1 MTKVTFLSDLGHCSA
16 IDAQYIFAAILRTMS
31 TERSVKSQDNFRNRV
46 STVDDKGKRIFI
58 FPKLIKGKWY
68 KYRTYFSWVL
78 LGILFLMPFLSYK
91 DRPLLML
98 NVLERKFIIFGTMFW
113 PQDFIIF
120 LLAVISLIFFII
132 LFTVV
137 FGRLFCGWACPQT
150 VFMEMVFRKIEYWID
165 GNAVQQKRLAK
176 APWTGEKIKKRL
188 FKHSIFVAIAF
199 LIGNLIMAYI
209 VGKDQTFEIITSS
222 PASNWTG
229 FLLVSAFTGITF
241 FNFAYFREQTCTV
254 VCPYGR
260 IQGVLLDKKSIVVA
274 YDHDR
279 GEPRELPKKKRSEIA
294 GDCIDCFACVDVC
307 PTGIDIRNGTQLEC
321 VNCTACIDACD
332 SIMDKI
338 GKPRGLVRYASEH
351 DIEHKKE
358 TKFNGRAI
366 AYSGVLAVILSIVVF
381 LVATRPDVEATIIKS
396 RGTLYSVSDDNYVKN
411 VFNVGIVNKTYE
423 KFPIEL
429 KMDKRWDARLNAVG
443 KSLVVEPEGITEG
456 IITLEIP
463 RDKLPSKSTKL
474 EIEVWSGDKF
484 IDEVKVKFLR
494 P

>member
-1 MTKVTFLSDLGHCSA
+1 
-16 IDAQYIFAAILRTMS
+16 MS

-46 STVDDKGKRIFI
+46 STVDDAGKRIFI

-78 LGILFLMPFLSYK
+78 LAILFVMPFISYK
-91 DRPLLML
+91 GRPFLML
-98 NVLERKFIIFGTMFW
+98 NVLERKFIIFGTVFW

-120 LLAVISLIFFII
+120 LLSIISLIIFII

-165 GNAVQQKRLAK
+165 GNAVQQKKMAK
-176 APWTGEKIKKRL
+176 QPFKGVKARKRIL
-188 FKHSIFVAIAF
+188 KHSIFIAIAF
-199 LIGNLIMAYI
+199 IIGNLLMSYI
-209 VGKDQTFEIITSS
+209 VGIDRTFEIITNS
-222 PASNWTG
+222 PFENWTG

-260 IQGVLLDKKSIVVA
+260 IQGVLLDQKSVVVA
-274 YDHDR
+274 YDHKR
-279 GEPRELPKKKRSEIA
+279 GEPRELPKKQRSENA
-294 GDCIDCFACVDVC
+294 GDCIDCYACVDVC

-338 GKPRGLVRYASEH
+338 GKPKGLVRFASEY

-358 TKFNGRAI
+358 TKFNARAI
-366 AYSGVLAVILSIVVF
+366 GYIGVLTVIIGILSI
-381 LVATRPDVEATIIKS
+381 LLTTRPDVEVTILKS
-396 RGTLYSVSDDNYVKN
+396 RGSTYSVKEGNIIQN
-411 VFNVGIVNKTYE
+411 VFNVTVLNKTYE
-423 KFPIEL
+423 EFDVDL
-429 KMDKRWDARLNAVG
+429 KLANEWNGDLTVIGNDI
-443 KSLVVEPEGITEG
+443 VVAPEDISNGIF
-456 IITLEIP
+456 TLEIP
-463 RDKLPSKSTKL
+463 KEKLITKSTK
-474 EIEVWSGDKF
+474 IPVEVWSGDKL
-484 IDEVKVKFLR
+484 IDEVKIKFLR

>member
-1 MTKVTFLSDLGHCSA
+1 
-16 IDAQYIFAAILRTMS
+16 MS

-68 KYRTYFSWVL
+68 KYRTYFSWFL
-78 LGILFLMPFLSYK
+78 LAILFAFPFIKYEG
-91 DRPLLML
+91 RPFLML
-98 NVLERKFIIFGTMFW
+98 NVLERKFVIFGNVFW

-120 LLAVISLIFFII
+120 LLAIISLIVFII
-132 LFTVV
+132 MFTVV

-165 GNAVQQKRLAK
+165 GNAVQQKKLSK
-176 APWTGEKIKKRL
+176 QKWNGEKAKKRIL
-188 FKHSIFVAIAF
+188 KHSIFIVIAF
-199 LIGNLIMAYI
+199 LIGNLLMSYI
-209 VGKDQTFEIITSS
+209 VGVDRTFEIITNS
-222 PASNWTG
+222 PLENWTG
-229 FLLVSAFTGITF
+229 FMLVSAFTGITF

-274 YDHDR
+274 YDHER
-279 GEPRELPKKKRSEIA
+279 GEPRELPKKTRTENA

-332 SIMDKI
+332 NIMDKI

-358 TKFNGRAI
+358 TKFNFRAI
-366 AYSGVLAVILSIVVF
+366 GYIGVLTVILGILAF
-381 LVATRPDVEATIIKS
+381 LLTTRPEVEASIIKS

-411 VFNVGIVNKTYE
+411 VYNVTVVNKTYDE
-423 KFPIEL
+423 FPISL
-429 KMDKRWDARLNAVG
+429 KMADDWNARLDVVG
-443 KSLVVEPEGITEG
+443 NDIVVAPEGITEG
-456 IITLEIP
+456 IITLE
-463 RDKLPSKSTKL
+463 
-474 EIEVWSGDKF
+474 
-484 IDEVKVKFLR
+484 
-494 P
+494 